1 MNEGSRLLP
10 SVMLLCT
17 GCTNH
22 ANGNDFSRGMAVGD
36 IFSYFCSCPHFEK
49 ENHKM
54 SPKKSVLHNC
64 IEEYF
69 QFNPRISKYLEK

>member
-36 IFSYFCSCPHFEK
+36 IFSYFCSYPHFE
-49 ENHKM
+49 NTVNIYRHVIGM
-54 SPKKSVLHNC
+54 L
-64 IEEYF
+64 
-69 QFNPRISKYLEK
+69 

>member
-1 MNEGSRLLP
+1 MKAAGYF
-10 SVMLLCT
+10 LC
-17 GCTNH
+17 CTNH
-22 ANGNDFSRGMAVGD
+22 ANGKDFSRGMAVGD
-36 IFSYFCSCPHFEK
+36 IFSYFCSCPHCEK

-69 QFNPRISKYLEK
+69 QFNPRISKYLSLMEMYF